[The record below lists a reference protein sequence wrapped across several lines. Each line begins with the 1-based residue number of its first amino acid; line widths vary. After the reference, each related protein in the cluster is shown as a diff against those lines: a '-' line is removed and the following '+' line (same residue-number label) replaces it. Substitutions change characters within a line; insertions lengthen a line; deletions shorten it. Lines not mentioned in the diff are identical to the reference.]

1 MNEVLNV
8 KIENVNGILV
18 TTSNRVA
25 KELGVNHR
33 DLLEKIDRYVERF
46 GAAELSAGFYIPS
59 QYVHNQNKQTYRN
72 YYITE
77 KGVAQL
83 VGGYSAA
90 VPKAFEL
97 NVAYI
102 NEFARMKNALST
114 IKVPTTF
121 KEALLFGLD
130 LAERLEKA
138 EAENIIHINR
148 IEEMKPK
155 EDFYDAVTD
164 SKDAID
170 IGSVSKVLNFPNM
183 GRNKLFSFLR
193 EHSVLMN
200 NNVPYQRYIDAGYF
214 RVIET
219 AFEISSGNTIVNT
232 KTLVYQKGV
241 DFIRKLLTNNTLV
254 KEEFV
259 NVN

>member
-1 MNEVLNV
+1 MNDMINV
-8 KIENVNGILV
+8 RIENVNGILV

-25 KELGVNHR
+25 EELGVLHK
-33 DLLEKIDRYVERF
+33 DLLKKIDNYGSRF
-46 GAAELSAGFYIPS
+46 DSAESFAQFYIPS
-59 QYVHNQNKQTYRN
+59 EYKDLSGKTNRN

-90 VPKAFEL
+90 VPKAFKL

-102 NEFARMKNALST
+102 NEFERMKQTLST

-138 EAENIIHINR
+138 ETENKVHVSR
-148 IEEMKPK
+148 IEMMKPK
-155 EDFYDAVTD
+155 EEFYDTVID

-170 IGSVSKVLNFPNM
+170 IGKVSKILDFSNM
-183 GRNKLFSFLR
+183 GRNRLFSFLR
-193 EHSVLMN
+193 EHGVLMN

-219 AFEISSGNTIVNT
+219 IFTMPSGETKVNT

-241 DFIRKLLTNNTLV
+241 DFIRKLLTNNIFA
-254 KEEFV
+254 KEELS

>member
-25 KELGVNHR
+25 KELGVRHNH
-33 DLLEKIDRYVERF
+33 LLEKIDGYVDKF
-46 GAAELSAGFYIPS
+46 NSAESSAQFYIPAEYKDAS
-59 QYVHNQNKQTYRN
+59 GRTNRN
-72 YYITE
+72 YCITE

-183 GRNKLFSFLR
+183 GRNRLFSFLR
-193 EHSVLMN
+193 EHGVLMN

-219 AFEISSGNTIVNT
+219 IFTMPSGETKVNT

-241 DFIRKLLTNNTLV
+241 DFIRKLLTNNIFA
-254 KEEFV
+254 KEELS